1 MLCSVKKQCDGK
13 IYCKTYGLIN
23 LNIPLFKVFFSKC
36 VVVKFW
42 GGFIAGVQI
51 YKEQHRS

>member
-13 IYCKTYGLIN
+13 IYCKTHRLIN

-51 YKEQHRS
+51 YKERDRS